1 MSSEDEKPK
10 IDSSDSGPIPEIKH
24 DEHEQQVIP
33 ENFDSPASEI
43 YNEEQFSKNRSIL
56 DDEENKTEDKP
67 EEIIFSEQQ
76 KDENELKE
84 LNTEKNDE
92 SSSSIEAPNNSNDD
106 GDGIPSK
113 TRKIPEDLNLELG
126 DENESDS
133 EDTSLLDLNNGKFV
147 STAEEPMVLNP
158 RDSREQMQAEL
169 AQTYQNPPSS
179 SACLLI

>member
-24 DEHEQQVIP
+24 DELDQQVLP
-33 ENFDSPASEI
+33 EGFDSPASEI
-43 YNEEQFSKNRSIL
+43 YNEEHFSKNRSIL
-56 DDEENKTEDKP
+56 EDEEAKAEEKP

-76 KDENELKE
+76 KEEIEAKDSNA
-84 LNTEKNDE
+84 EKNDD
-92 SSSSIEAPNNSNDD
+92 SSSSIAVPDNSNDGD
-106 GDGIPSK
+106 DGIPSK
-113 TRKIPEDLNLELG
+113 ARKITENLDLELG
-126 DENESDS
+126 GENESDS
-133 EDTSLLDLNNGKFV
+133 EETSLLDLNNGKFV

-158 RDSREQMQAEL
+158 KDSREQMQAEL